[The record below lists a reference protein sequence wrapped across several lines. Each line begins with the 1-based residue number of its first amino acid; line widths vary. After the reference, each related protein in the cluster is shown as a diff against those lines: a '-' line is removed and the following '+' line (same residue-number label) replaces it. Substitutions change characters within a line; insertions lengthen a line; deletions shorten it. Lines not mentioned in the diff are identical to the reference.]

1 MMSVDLT
8 GRVALVT
15 GAGGAIGGEIVRI
28 FAQNG
33 ADVVVNDIDEKSG
46 RAVANEIS
54 ETGKKALFISA
65 DVGDRDQCQAMAVE
79 IRRSLGRLDILV
91 NNAGINVGPD
101 ERHPIHEFSDERW
114 HGIINTDLNGIYYCS
129 KPLINMISEGG
140 HGRIINIGSV
150 VGVVPFRLQSAFAAA
165 KAGVLHLTKAM
176 ALELAPLNI
185 NVNAIA
191 PGSIMTEG
199 TKALFYA
206 DKKRAE
212 AILSH
217 IPLGRAGTPREVA
230 NAALFLASDEAG
242 YVTGSVLVVDGG
254 WTCGGVFWYA

>member
-1 MMSVDLT
+1 MMTVDLS

-15 GAGGAIGGEIVRI
+15 GAGGAIGSEIARVL
-28 FAQNG
+28 AQNG
-33 ADVVVNDIDEKSG
+33 ADIVVNDIHEDTG
-46 RAVANEIS
+46 LAVAQEIE
-54 ETGKKALFISA
+54 ETGRKALFIKA
-65 DVGDRDQCQAMAVE
+65 DVGDKRQTQDMAAKIQDVF
-79 IRRSLGRLDILV
+79 GGLDILV

-101 ERHPIHEFSDERW
+101 ERHPIHEFNDEKW
-114 HGIINTDLNGIYYCS
+114 HDIINTDLHGIYYCS
-129 KPLINMISEGG
+129 KPLIKTISKGE
-140 HGRIINIGSV
+140 HGRIINIGSI
-150 VGVVPFRLQSAFAAA
+150 VGVVPLRLQSAFAAA

-199 TKALFYA
+199 TKALFYG

-212 AILSH
+212 AIISH
-217 IPLGRAGTPREVA
+217 IPLGRPGTPREIA
-230 NAALFLASDEAG
+230 NVALFLASDEAS

-254 WTCGGVFWYA
+254 WTCGFARDF